1 MKNLIKNVIRSF
13 KRNKLSIIGLVLL
26 LFFGLG
32 VFCVM
37 SNTTSNITNEYTS
50 LAKKG
55 NLHDLTVSEL
65 YDVGKAEYRAENT
78 PAVVYTVNE
87 GATSF
92 DFIEDIGSADNKVA
106 VSQFYF
112 NSELSDQ
119 DGTFYVPM
127 PVQTI
132 NHEKETDPW
141 SCWRTYQITL
151 DADLSTGLY
160 QNYAKDHAGT
170 GFVTFEY
177 KTPTEQYESESAI
190 PANAQLLHDVQQ
202 QGTWRRNLEAL
213 ATNSVFSEDYH
224 DFNLF
229 VSERTSSIYSLMTT
243 GNTPLA
249 KMLDTDYSN
258 EVYYRYF
265 KSINVTASTDNIF
278 YKIINSN
285 PEDKID
291 KMVLFKDPNSRTG
304 NNLYSI
310 NDWAPYNSEIT
321 FVDSQHNPVPAG
333 TEITASTNLKF
344 IVPSNF
350 TELAEMPLYSTDEM
364 SAWSDEEDA
373 SFIYSQIIHI
383 RFKRMLSGDFEKL
396 DNYETIKSVAAIDQ
410 SIDEY
415 NTSLF
420 NRSIPYEGYYSGI
433 YRGESEIINISANG
447 NVVLT
452 WTDLF
457 GSPTTLTISNW
468 TSKLSIVNPQ
478 HLSKTSQRVIS
489 PETLNEFEPYKQWF
503 YQTYKS
509 YPSGEID
516 AKASKDWF
524 NTLTSDQFSWWVNP
538 NTKKEEWTTMRY
550 YLPDGSY
557 LDMERSTTKDSTH
570 WNGIDKKYIA
580 SCSGYDE
587 IIWGCG
593 LTPDFMYPVV
603 DISRPTPNT
612 KTECL
617 VYTNDSGYN
626 SIKLAFVNSPVEDYL
641 VARFKPNV
649 NSIRRHEILK
659 AINSWAT
666 GRSDEHTPAMIYP
679 EGTKVAF
686 FAADTSNILNCSGFR
701 IAYIPNLVGV
711 VQTVSTVLCVFIGIL
726 CLVICFVI
734 IKRYVENNRIN
745 IGIMRANGIK
755 KWKIALSLF
764 PFALL
769 PAIIGGIAAYLVGL
783 LLQGPMLMLFS
794 NYWMLPTP
802 LFGFDWVSFLV
813 CIFAPFLLFTLICFI
828 STFVVLRTSAVSL
841 MKAGSE
847 FKTNSFS
854 RIAKKPFKHFG
865 VLTRFRVS
873 LAFNSITRLLILAAM
888 SCLTMSSLVF
898 AMTTFDKLSQS
909 KNINSTQFNYD
920 FNVELTTPTSS
931 GGPYSIYDYS
941 EPLADGSSLI
951 KGYGWSDPEQYLFNV
966 YWNTCDSSAEH
977 KPDWY
982 TEEGK
987 TSYHNFTKPYMSE
1000 SFIREDNTYKNTI
1013 GRNGLLMLPSA
1024 ADADGQASDLFY
1036 LQNKR
1041 SSRLTL
1047 NYDIGVPGIAS
1058 SNPWEIAL
1066 ALMPA
1071 NSRNLAADTYN
1082 ALTNEA
1088 GKRVYE
1094 ANNKFLSILWND
1106 YGVQPDAQQRFYPG
1120 EHLLVDLD
1128 VIIPLAA
1135 REAGVWVHPVWNE
1148 PALALPYWKN
1158 NFINF
1163 FTEHIDSEGNKT
1175 YTLNT
1180 DTWTVAE
1187 TIPTRFNY
1195 DFVSLLTTIYQDP
1208 ELLKMEYPIE
1218 YGSIPIN
1225 WDLVDETKKDETY
1238 TYINGN
1244 IKNLSSHAKYDPNH
1258 QLKIEGIKEDSNFIF
1273 LTDKNGHALNERL
1286 WSTNYLQSQ
1295 HIDNETT
1302 YPIIINAYVAHK
1314 YKLGVG
1320 SSITINKINDVGRF
1334 IDDYNPDDHLIKFKV
1349 VGVSVGTNNEA
1360 YYTRQDIANDLL
1372 GLPNGTVWNRTHKYM
1387 MWYRSASSWTGDP
1400 DDTLPSLVDLS
1411 GLDYKATEENE
1422 NISIYNFS
1430 ENGSYITEVPH
1441 YVVDNTT
1448 PKLTNVAVP
1457 VGFNGVY
1464 THNTTGKPITAGLS
1478 LYSYTGLY
1486 PGTSVFK
1493 SQSSENKFATLLKYG
1508 PNLAIANL
1516 MTGINEETY
1525 NTACWEHLRSPTHE
1539 PIPDSIIEDFIN
1551 KVTEIYGDTTMIT
1564 AICGAI
1570 DVAATDLIY
1579 NNLISTFNL
1588 AETTIMAIIIPITII
1603 IVAVISNFIIND
1615 SRRMAA
1621 MLKALGYSDIKN
1633 LMSILALFIPT
1644 IVLGLIL
1651 AVPLSFGLTL
1661 GYQSI
1666 IFNTA
1671 NILVDVTQKWWYYVA
1686 AIGGIGVILIGTY
1699 AIGYVSLKRSRLVDE
1714 IK

>member
-13 KRNKLSIIGLVLL
+13 KNNKLSIIGLVLL

-37 SNTTSNITNEYTS
+37 SNTTANITNEYTS

-65 YDVGKAEYRAENT
+65 YDVGKAEYNADGT
-78 PAVVYTVNE
+78 KVVSYTVSGDQTTFYKYDDYSE
-87 GATSF
+87 LDTR
-92 DFIEDIGSADNKVA
+92 VP

-112 NSELSDQ
+112 NNQLADQ
-119 DGTFYVPM
+119 DGTYYVLVPE
-127 PVQTI
+127 QTYYV
-132 NHEKETDPW
+132 DPNTGAVYVT
-141 SCWRTYQITL
+141 RTYSIAL
-151 DADLSTGLY
+151 DQDLSVGLY
-160 QNYAKDHAGT
+160 SNYAKDHAGT
-170 GFVTFEY
+170 GFVEFKYVVRQQFDSTIDV
-177 KTPTEQYESESAI
+177 PTNVASLNDILSRWESSTATDWE
-190 PANAQLLHDVQQ
+190 
-202 QGTWRRNLEAL
+202 TL
-213 ATNSVFSEDYH
+213 ADNSIYAADYH
-224 DFNLF
+224 DFNAF
-229 VSERTSSIYSLMTT
+229 IANETSGIYSLMTT

-249 KMLDTDYSN
+249 GMLDENYAN
-258 EVYYRYF
+258 ELYYRYF
-265 KSINVTASTDNIF
+265 KSVNVTASGDNVF

-285 PEDKID
+285 PEDEID
-291 KMVLFKDPNSRTG
+291 KMVLFKDPNGRYG
-304 NNLYSI
+304 NDLYSV
-310 NDWAPYNSEIT
+310 NDWAPYNSQVQFQDHNGNLVAAGTQIKATEDLT
-321 FVDSQHNPVPAG
+321 FV
-333 TEITASTNLKF
+333 
-344 IVPSNF
+344 VPSNF
-350 TELAEMPLYSTDEM
+350 TELAELPLYDTNTMSSWSTEQ
-364 SAWSDEEDA
+364 DA
-373 SFIYSQIIHI
+373 AYIYSQIIHI
-383 RFKRMLSGDFEKL
+383 RFKRMLSGDFEKT
-396 DNYETIKSVAAIDQ
+396 DNKPIIESVAAINQ

-415 NTSLF
+415 NTNLF
-420 NRSIPYEGYYSGI
+420 NGSIPYNTYYSDI
-433 YRGESEIINISANG
+433 YRYTNEMINISANG

-452 WTDLF
+452 WTDLL

-468 TSKLSIVNPQ
+468 TSKLSIINPQ
-478 HLSKTSQRVIS
+478 HLSKTSHRVIA
-489 PETLNEFEPYKQWF
+489 PKMLNEFEPYKQWF

-524 NTLTSDQFSWWVNP
+524 NTLTSDQFNWWVNP
-538 NTKKEEWTTMRY
+538 NTKKAEWATMRY
-550 YLPDGSY
+550 DLPNGEH
-557 LDMERSTTKDSTH
+557 LDMERSTTKDATH

-612 KTECL
+612 ATECL

-626 SIKLAFVNSPVEDYL
+626 SIKLSFVNSPVEDYL
-641 VARFKPNV
+641 VARFKPSV
-649 NSIRRHEILK
+649 NTIRRQEILK
-659 AINSWAT
+659 EINHWAT
-666 GRSDEHTPAMIYP
+666 GERTSSFKPAMIYP

-686 FAADTSNILNCSGFR
+686 FANDTSNVLNCSGFR
-701 IAYIPNLVGV
+701 IAYIPSLVSV
-711 VQTVSTVLCVFIGIL
+711 VQTVSTVLCAFIGIL
-726 CLVICFVI
+726 CLIICFVI

-769 PAIIGGIAAYLVGL
+769 PAVIGGIGAYVVGL
-783 LLQGPMLMLFS
+783 LMQGPMLLLFS

-813 CIFAPFLLFTLICFI
+813 CIFAPFLLFTIICFV

-847 FKTNSFS
+847 FKTNGFS

-941 EPLADGSSLI
+941 QPIAPGSDQI
-951 KGYGWSDPEQYLFNV
+951 KGYGWADPEQYLFNV
-966 YWNTCDSSAEH
+966 NWNTSNEDYHNEI
-977 KPDWY
+977 WY
-982 TEEGK
+982 TEDGQY
-987 TSYHNFTKPYMSE
+987 SYHQFTKPYE
-1000 SFIREDNTYKNTI
+1000 ANGFIGSDATNAYKNAI
-1013 GRNGLLMLPSA
+1013 GMSGLLMLPSS
-1024 ADADGQASDLFY
+1024 ADAEGQQTDLMY
-1036 LQNKR
+1036 LQNR
-1041 SSRLTL
+1041 HSSRLTL
-1047 NYDIGVPGIAS
+1047 NYDIGIPGIAS

-1066 ALMPA
+1066 AMMPA
-1071 NSRNLAADTYN
+1071 NSRNLAADAFN
-1082 ALTNEA
+1082 ELTNIA
-1088 GKRVYE
+1088 GKKVHEAEEIYRAVYPVSELYPYRDDYQRAME
-1094 ANNKFLSILWND
+1094 AQRLAGPYCKLYD
-1106 YGVQPDAQQRFYPG
+1106 YGVLIYDY
-1120 EHLLVDLD
+1120 
-1128 VIIPLAA
+1128 
-1135 REAGVWVHPVWNE
+1135 E
-1148 PALALPYWKN
+1148 PCLSS
-1158 NFINF
+1158 F
-1163 FTEHIDSEGNKT
+1163 FTEHEDEESHEKT

-1180 DTWTVAE
+1180 DTFTISEIVAA
-1187 TIPTRFNY
+1187 IPPIVRFNPN
-1195 DFVSLLTTIYQDP
+1195 FVYLLKTIYQDP

-1218 YGSIPIN
+1218 YGAIPLN
-1225 WDLVDETKKDETY
+1225 WDRLGNDKLDETY
-1238 TYINGN
+1238 TYINGY
-1244 IKNLSSHAKYDPNH
+1244 IKNLSSRAGYDKNH
-1258 QLKIEGIKEDSNFIF
+1258 LLKVEGIKQDSKYIF

-1286 WSTNYLQSQ
+1286 WSDNYLQANS
-1295 HIDNETT
+1295 IDNETT

-1320 SSITINKINDVGRF
+1320 STLTINTVNDVNRYL
-1334 IDDYNPDDHLIKFKV
+1334 DDYNPDDHLIKFKV

-1360 YYTRQDIANDLL
+1360 YYTRQDIANNLL
-1372 GLPNGTVWNRTHKYM
+1372 GLPNGNAWNRTHKYM
-1387 MWYRSASSWTGDP
+1387 MWYRSASSWDGSP
-1400 DDTLPSLVDLS
+1400 NDTLPSLVDLS
-1411 GLDYKATEENE
+1411 GIDPETGIEGQ
-1422 NISIYNFS
+1422 NISVYNFS
-1430 ENGSYITEVPH
+1430 NGSYIPEGKH
-1441 YVVDNTT
+1441 YVIDNSTQ
-1448 PKLTNVAVP
+1448 KLPQENIPVP
-1457 VGFNGVY
+1457 TGFNGVY
-1464 THNTTGKPITAGLS
+1464 THNKNGKPITAGLS

-1493 SQSSENKFATLLKYG
+1493 SQSAENKFSALLKYG
-1508 PNLAIANL
+1508 PNLAIANI
-1516 MTGINEETY
+1516 MTGIDDQDYYNACYNHLLNGTEISDDVINE
-1525 NTACWEHLRSPTHE
+1525 
-1539 PIPDSIIEDFIN
+1539 FID
-1551 KVTEIYGDTTMIT
+1551 KITEIYGGTTMIT

-1603 IVAVISNFIIND
+1603 IVAVISNLIIND

-1644 IVLGLIL
+1644 IVLGLAL

-1686 AIGGIGVILIGTY
+1686 AIGGIGIILIGTY